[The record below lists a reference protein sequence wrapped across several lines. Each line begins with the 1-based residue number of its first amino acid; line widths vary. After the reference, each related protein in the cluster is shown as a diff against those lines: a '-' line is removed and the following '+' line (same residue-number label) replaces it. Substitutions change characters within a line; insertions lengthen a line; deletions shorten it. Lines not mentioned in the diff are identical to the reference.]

1 MTRTLVARLDSM
13 GDVLL
18 AGPAVRA
25 VAARAEVVMLCGPR
39 GAEAAKLLPGVEE
52 ILVWDAPW
60 AGFPPPPVTPDDV
73 GRLLEAIASAGIE
86 EAVILTSFHQSPLPL
101 ALLLRL
107 AGVRRITGASVDYP
121 GALLDVRLRPGEDL
135 PERLPE
141 PVRALRI
148 AAAAG
153 YELPADD
160 EGLLRLRP
168 VPDPP
173 AFLADAPYAV
183 LHPGADADAR
193 RWPLERFAEAAAL
206 LEDAGLRP
214 VVTGGPD
221 EVGLTAAVADGAAKA
236 VDLGGALALPDLAAV
251 LAGAD
256 VLVAGNTGPAH
267 LAAAVGTPIVSLFS
281 PVVDAECWAPYG
293 TRVSLLGD
301 QSAPCRATRARD
313 CPIPG
318 HPCLARVSAHAVV
331 AEAERL
337 RRVVRLARED
347 MAERA
352 ALAASLDCEAPDA
365 SEPQEVH
372 A

>member
-1 MTRTLVARLDSM
+1 MTRTLIARLDSM

-25 VAARAEVVMLCGPR
+25 VAGRADVVMLCGPR
-39 GAEAAKLLPGVEE
+39 GAEAAKLLPGIDE

-60 AGFPPPPVTPDDV
+60 SGFPPPEVTPADTS
-73 GRLLEAIASAGIE
+73 RLVEAIVAAPID

-121 GALLDVRLRPGEDL
+121 GSLLDVRLRPGEDL

-141 PVRALRI
+141 PERALRI

-153 YELPADD
+153 YELPHDD
-160 EGLLRLRP
+160 DGLLRLRP
-168 VPDPP
+168 LPAAP
-173 AFLADAPYAV
+173 AFLANHPYAV

-193 RWPLERFAEAAAL
+193 RWPAERFAETAAL
-206 LEDAGLRP
+206 LHEAGIRP

-221 EVGLTAAVADGAAKA
+221 ERALTSAVADGAPDA
-236 VDLGGALALPDLAAV
+236 VDLGGALDLPGLAAV

-256 VLVAGNTGPAH
+256 VVVVGNTGPAH

-281 PVVDAECWAPYG
+281 PVVDPECWAPYG

-301 QSAPCRATRARD
+301 QDAPCRATRARE

-318 HPCLARVSAHAVV
+318 HPCLASVSARAVV

-337 RRVVRLARED
+337 ARLARLARED
-347 MAERA
+347 AAERD
-352 ALAASLDCEAPDA
+352 ALAAGGERAT
-365 SEPQEVH
+365 ETEEVH